1 MTNILERILWMFEH
15 LRVSERGG
23 GDGGGVDE
31 DDEGLRSMLSALK
44 ACWPGAH
51 GLIVATSARQVGG
64 EVPRHVRVPARP
76 RGGISRTIGSRFTCL
91 SIVSS
96 LSIARSVSL
105 SNKFRRR
112 LRALTQRW
120 RRRQALAQRWS
131 HLVMSKM
138 CYMDAQCARRL
149 EQLHFLVEH
158 FFQLLEH
165 VVEQV

>member
-1 MTNILERILWMFEH
+1 MFEH

-96 LSIARSVSL
+96 LSIGRPVSL
-105 SNKFRRR
+105 SNKF
-112 LRALTQRW
+112 LGAGELLLSVGDVGKLLHSVGVTWLCPKCVTWMPNALVAWNSST
-120 RRRQALAQRWS
+120 
-131 HLVMSKM
+131 
-138 CYMDAQCARRL
+138 
-149 EQLHFLVEH
+149 FL
-158 FFQLLEH
+158 
-165 VVEQV
+165 